1 MAVQW
6 VVKKIKWGGLVSW
19 VSISGWWVSV
29 RQNTLRLGE
38 RRPSTQL
45 LKTIQTDGKTH
56 TDKIQTENTHR
67 QKYRGKTHTDK
78 IQTKNTQTKIE
89 YRQAE

>member
-6 VVKKIKWGGLVSW
+6 VVKKIKWGGLVSR

-56 TDKIQTENTHR
+56 TDKIQMEKH
-67 QKYRGKTHTDK
+67 
-78 IQTKNTQTKIE
+78 TQTKIQTGRMNGQSLAKASVLPRISVE
-89 YRQAE
+89 K